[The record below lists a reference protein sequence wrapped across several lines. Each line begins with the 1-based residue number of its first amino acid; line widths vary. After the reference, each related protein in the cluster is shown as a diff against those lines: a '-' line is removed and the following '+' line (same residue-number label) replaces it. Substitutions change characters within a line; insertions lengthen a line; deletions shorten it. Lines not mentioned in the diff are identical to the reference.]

1 MVGTFIVNPNSYITY
16 LNELTQLNSWLPWLN
31 KSKTKIISNS
41 RQKSDEIHQI
51 VMQINPTLNVSW
63 PYSTFLS
70 SLQYSRTTTS

>member
-70 SLQYSRTTTS
+70 NLQYSRTTTS